1 MKLLKEQLINKSDC
15 QKIAV
20 VEGDKAVTY
29 KSLIFESQKI
39 SNVIRK
45 ITPKRCNIGILLP
58 DSIQYVVSYC
68 SIILSDNIV
77 VPIYFKSTPEEIG
90 NISAFCDIEIILT
103 NTLNLER
110 LLGVEYQH
118 TVSIINIDTLEI
130 TSLGNKNCRATTKCP
145 LQVSVMLGTSGS
157 TSTPK
162 RVMLSDENMI
172 ENAIGIIQSL
182 KYTESERF
190 LCLLPLTFA
199 SGNTSQLIVS
209 LLLSSTLY
217 IYNGPMHPKFIFDAV
232 KKYGI
237 TTTTIVPSILK
248 ILLLTD
254 KDYSNECETL
264 KTVCFGGGPTDSV
277 TIQKLIKHPLRNK
290 FVQMYGQTEA
300 STRIS
305 HLHYARN
312 HEKPFSVGQPLFNIM
327 VQIKPIEQGSKIG
340 EILVKGPNVM
350 VGYYKEESSTISNG
364 WLETGDIGYIDSN
377 DFIYITGR
385 KKNIIICS
393 GMNIQAEEVENVI
406 YQHPKVAEVVV
417 YGISDQ
423 VHGEVPVADI
433 VVRNNENI
441 SEDEIRAFCSAYL
454 SEFKVPV
461 KFNFVNALQRTYNGK
476 IARKRRTKNE

>member
-1 MKLLKEQLINKSDC
+1 MGLLKDQLINKQNS
-15 QKIAV
+15 KAIAV
-20 VEGDKAVTY
+20 AESTKTTTY
-29 KSLIFESQKI
+29 ESLIYEAQQLSKVI
-39 SNVIRK
+39 SNISS
-45 ITPKRCNIGILLP
+45 KRCNIAILLP
-58 DSIQYVVSYC
+58 NSIQYVISYC
-68 SIILSDNIV
+68 SVVLSNNVV
-77 VPIYFKSTPEEIG
+77 VPIYFKATSEEI
-90 NISAFCDIEIILT
+90 NNTIEFCDIVIVLT
-103 NTLNLER
+103 NTVNLER
-110 LLGVEYQH
+110 LLNIEYQH
-118 TVSIINIDTLEI
+118 TISIINIDTLEI
-130 TSLGNKNCRATTKCP
+130 TTLGNKGRKATTKCP
-145 LQVSVMLGTSGS
+145 PQVSVMLGTSGS

-162 RVMLSDENMI
+162 RVMLSDENML
-172 ENAIGIIQSL
+172 ENALGIIHSL
-182 KYTESERF
+182 RYKENERF

-217 IYNGPMHPKFIFDAV
+217 IYDGPMHPRFIFDAV

-248 ILLLTD
+248 ILLSSD
-254 KDYSNECETL
+254 KDYSNECTTL
-264 KTVCFGGGPTDSV
+264 KTVCFGGGPTDSA
-277 TIQKLIKHPLRNK
+277 TIQKLIAHPLRDK

-305 HLHYARN
+305 HLHYSENAD
-312 HEKPFSVGQPLFNIM
+312 KPFSVGQPLFNILAQ
-327 VQIKPIEQGSKIG
+327 VKPAEQDGKFG

-350 VGYYKEESSTISNG
+350 VGYYKEESSPIKDG

-393 GMNIQAEEVENVI
+393 GMNIHAEEVEDII
-406 YQHPKVAEVVV
+406 YRHPKVAEVVV
-417 YGISDQ
+417 YGISDHA
-423 VHGEVPVADI
+423 HGEVPIADI
-433 VVRNNENI
+433 VVNSNEAL

-476 IARKRRTKNE
+476 IARKRRS